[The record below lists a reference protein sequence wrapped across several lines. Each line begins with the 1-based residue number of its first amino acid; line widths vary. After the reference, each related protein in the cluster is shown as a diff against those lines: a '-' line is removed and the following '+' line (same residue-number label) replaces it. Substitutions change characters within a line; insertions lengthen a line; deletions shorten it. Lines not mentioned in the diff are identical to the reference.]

1 MVEYSFDFDDFR
13 DRDPRGLFDDREIM
27 RERDLRDEI
36 ARERALMER
45 DRMDDEMR
53 RASEEAAKLEET
65 KVEALSTDAI
75 VEAINNPLVM
85 VTSDGRISSKEP
97 RRSMRSSLRMPSGR
111 DTIRRSGQFS
121 RLNILPMPKKPRKK
135 NKKHCKNLSQC
146 LRQANAELRTKKGK
160 LRKGKTQADI
170 MRRAQR
176 LLRKMK

>member
-1 MVEYSFDFDDFR
+1 MIPLVEYSFDRDDFM
-13 DRDPRGLFDDREIM
+13 DRDPRGLFDEREFM

-53 RASEEAAKLEET
+53 RAAEEAAKLEQT
-65 KVEALSTDAI
+65 KVEDLSTQAI
-75 VEAINNPLVM
+75 VEAINNPLVS
-85 VTSDGRISSKEP
+85 VASDGKISSRP
-97 RRSMRSSLRMPSGR
+97 RRRTMRRPSGR
-111 DTIRRSGQFS
+111 DIIRRSGQFAMQGFD
-121 RLNILPMPKKPRKK
+121 IPMKKPRKK

-146 LRQANAELRTKKGK
+146 LRQANAELRTKKGS

>member
-1 MVEYSFDFDDFR
+1 MVDYSFDRDDFY
-13 DRDPRGLFDDREIM
+13 DRDPRGLFDDREFM

-36 ARERALMER
+36 ARERALLER

-53 RASEEAAKLEET
+53 RASEEAAKLEQT
-65 KVEALSTDAI
+65 KVEDLSTQAI
-75 VEAINNPLVM
+75 VEAINNPLVS
-85 VTSDGRISSKEP
+85 VAPDGKISSRRP
-97 RRSMRSSLRMPSGR
+97 RRTMRAPSGR
-111 DTIRRSGQFS
+111 DVIRRSGQFTMQGFD
-121 RLNILPMPKKPRKK
+121 LPEKKPRKK
-135 NKKHCKNLSQC
+135 NKKHCKNLSEC

>member
-13 DRDPRGLFDDREIM
+13 DRDDRGLFDDREM
-27 RERDLRDEI
+27 RREMDLRDEI
-36 ARERALMER
+36 RRERALMER

-53 RASEEAAKLEET
+53 RASEEAAKLEQT
-65 KVEALSTDAI
+65 KVESLSTEAL
-75 VEAINNPLVM
+75 VEAINNPLVS
-85 VTSDGRISSKEP
+85 VTPDGRISS
-97 RRSMRSSLRMPSGR
+97 RRTRRMPSGR
-111 DTIRRSGQFS
+111 DIIRRSGQFS
-121 RLNILPMPKKPRKK
+121 RSGLLMGIPVTKKPRKK

>member
-1 MVEYSFDFDDFR
+1 MEYSFDRDDFD
-13 DRDPRGLFDDREIM
+13 DRDPRGLFDRDEMR

-53 RASEEAAKLEET
+53 RASEAAAKLEQT
-65 KVEALSTDAI
+65 KVEDLSTKAI
-75 VEAINNPLVM
+75 VEAINNPLVN
-85 VTSDGRISSKEP
+85 VTSDGKISSRRP
-97 RRSMRSSLRMPSGR
+97 RRTMRAPSGR
-111 DTIRRSGQFS
+111 DVIQSSGQFTMQGFD
-121 RLNILPMPKKPRKK
+121 LPVKKPRKK

-146 LRQANAELRTKKGK
+146 LRQANAELRTKKGS

>member
-1 MVEYSFDFDDFR
+1 MVEYSFDYDDFR
-13 DRDPRGLFDDREIM
+13 DRDDRGLFEDRELQ

-53 RASEEAAKLEET
+53 RAAAEAAKLEMT
-65 KVEALSTDAI
+65 KIESLQQKDL
-75 VEAINNPLVM
+75 VEAINNPLVS
-85 VTSDGRISSKEP
+85 VTSDGRISS
-97 RRSMRSSLRMPSGR
+97 RRVRRMPSGR
-111 DTIRRSGQFS
+111 DIIRSSGQFT
-121 RLNILPMPKKPRKK
+121 NMGIPLPIKKPRKK
-135 NKKHCKNLSQC
+135 NKKHCKNLSSC

>member
-1 MVEYSFDFDDFR
+1 VIPLVEYSFDRDDFD
-13 DRDPRGLFDDREIM
+13 DRDPRGLFDRDEMR

-53 RASEEAAKLEET
+53 RAESEAAKLEKT
-65 KVEALSTDAI
+65 KVEDLSTRAI
-75 VEAINNPLVM
+75 VEAINNPLVS
-85 VTSDGRISSKEP
+85 VASDGKISSRSR
-97 RRSMRSSLRMPSGR
+97 RRSMRRPSGR
-111 DTIRRSGQFS
+111 DIIRQSGQFTMQGFD
-121 RLNILPMPKKPRKK
+121 LPVKKPRKK
-135 NKKHCKNLSQC
+135 NKKHCKNLSTC
-146 LRQANAELRTKKGK
+146 LRQANAELRTKSGK

>member
-13 DRDPRGLFDDREIM
+13 DRDPRGLFDDREFM

-36 ARERALMER
+36 ARERAALER
-45 DRMDDEMR
+45 DRMMDERDRAMR
-53 RASEEAAKLEET
+53 EAAKLEET
-65 KVEALSTDAI
+65 KVEALSTKDVI
-75 VEAINNPLVM
+75 EAINNPLVM
-85 VTSDGRISSKEP
+85 VASDGRISSRQP
-97 RRSMRSSLRMPSGR
+97 RKSMRAPSGR
-111 DTIRRSGQFS
+111 DIIRSSGQFT
-121 RLNILPMPKKPRKK
+121 NMGIPLPAKKPRKK
-135 NKKHCKNLSQC
+135 NKKHCKNLSSC

>member
-1 MVEYSFDFDDFR
+1 MVDYSFDRDDFY
-13 DRDPRGLFDDREIM
+13 DRDPRGLFDDREFM

-53 RASEEAAKLEET
+53 RAAAEAAKLEET
-65 KVEALSTDAI
+65 KVEDLSTMSI
-75 VEAINNPLVM
+75 VEAINNPLVT
-85 VTSDGRISSKEP
+85 VTPEGRISS
-97 RRSMRSSLRMPSGR
+97 RRVRRMPSGR
-111 DTIRRSGQFS
+111 DVIRRSGQFS
-121 RLNILPMPKKPRKK
+121 TLALTPRPKKPRKK

-146 LRQANAELRTKKGK
+146 LRQANAELRTKKGS

>member
-1 MVEYSFDFDDFR
+1 MIPLVEYSFDYDDFR
-13 DRDPRGLFDDREIM
+13 DRDPRGLFDEREFM

-53 RASEEAAKLEET
+53 RASAEAAKLEET
-65 KVEALSTDAI
+65 KVEDLSTQAI
-75 VEAINNPLVM
+75 VEAINNPLVS
-85 VTSDGRISSKEP
+85 VTSEGKISSRP
-97 RRSMRSSLRMPSGR
+97 RRRTMRRPSGR
-111 DTIRRSGQFS
+111 DIIRRSGQFAMQGFD
-121 RLNILPMPKKPRKK
+121 IPMKKPRKK

-146 LRQANAELRTKKGK
+146 LRQANAELRTKKGS

-170 MRRAQR
+170 MKRAQR